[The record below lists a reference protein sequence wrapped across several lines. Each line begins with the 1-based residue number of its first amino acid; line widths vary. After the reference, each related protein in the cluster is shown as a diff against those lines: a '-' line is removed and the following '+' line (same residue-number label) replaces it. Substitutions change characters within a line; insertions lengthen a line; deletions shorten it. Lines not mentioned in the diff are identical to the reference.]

1 MPWHS
6 VCSLFLGEQCL
17 PLISKGNRFTYLI
30 FDTGHTHMHTSACV
44 RSTTW
49 HINTYPLPVWW
60 NARAGSKHNLCSG
73 MCVWVCVHECVCWG
87 EMNLLPSVDWPLICH
102 GNSGWWLSCE
112 QKRWEQVAGMEREEE
127 EKGEMGNG
135 GDQWWYYTGG
145 NGLTWG
151 QTQQRLEERGLTR
164 VSLLL
169 V

>member
-1 MPWHS
+1 
-6 VCSLFLGEQCL
+6 
-17 PLISKGNRFTYLI
+17 
-30 FDTGHTHMHTSACV
+30 
-44 RSTTW
+44 
-49 HINTYPLPVWW
+49 
-60 NARAGSKHNLCSG
+60 
-73 MCVWVCVHECVCWG
+73 
-87 EMNLLPSVDWPLICH
+87 
-102 GNSGWWLSCE
+102 
-112 QKRWEQVAGMEREEE
+112 MEREEE